1 MKTAEGKEGRR
12 SPLSRSAA
20 PLASLVHPFQ
30 FEAMCHALVP
40 RAPLATVEEA
50 RAMADLW
57 ARAFAEVD
65 DDLRWMVILAR
76 AAGLGG
82 TEADDAEDA
91 TGVPVGESD
100 ASRMRSMGIREDA
113 ATALATLLREAGH
126 RSPMLEEWAGP
137 GADERRVRPRL
148 E

>member
-1 MKTAEGKEGRR
+1 MYVYE
-12 SPLSRSAA
+12 SRCGPPAVHEQPPSQSEAMCRALVLRA
-20 PLASLVHPFQ
+20 PLAS
-30 FEAMCHALVP
+30 
-40 RAPLATVEEA
+40 VEEA
-50 RAMADLW
+50 QVDMADLW

-65 DDLRWMVILAR
+65 DDLRWMALLAR
-76 AAGLGG
+76 AVGLWGA
-82 TEADDAEDA
+82 EADDAEDA